1 MNENIKFSIILP
13 VYNVEKYMEKSLNS
27 IINQTYKNLE
37 IICVNDNSTDKSLE
51 ILKEYSSKDSRFV
64 IIDQKENKG
73 PGYARNIA
81 IEKATGDYISFL
93 DPDDWLELDS
103 FEQIVNVLEK
113 NNYPK
118 IVQFDFREVFENSDI
133 IRNYDFC
140 KKIKKRAG
148 FDIQKNGYYNW
159 KKVKNKFFEVIIP
172 AIWNRVYSRKFII
185 DNDIK
190 FTNDELGEDSAFTYR
205 ALLQDVNIY
214 YLHKYLLNYLK
225 KNTTERVYSKERLA
239 SLDYINAIGSHIEK
253 NNLKGVEKSFKKYKL
268 NTIKKRSK
276 QISNQNISPESALEL
291 YKSYLTQKEYE
302 KLLKEIKFSSFWNKI
317 YSIKKEKVNGKRIYI
332 VNVFGKTFTFGKIK

>member
-1 MNENIKFSIILP
+1 M
-13 VYNVEKYMEKSLNS
+13 
-27 IINQTYKNLE
+27 
-37 IICVNDNSTDKSLE
+37 
-51 ILKEYSSKDSRFV
+51 
-64 IIDQKENKG
+64 
-73 PGYARNIA
+73 
-81 IEKATGDYISFL
+81 
-93 DPDDWLELDS
+93 
-103 FEQIVNVLEK
+103 
-113 NNYPK
+113 
-118 IVQFDFREVFENSDI
+118 
-133 IRNYDFC
+133 
-140 KKIKKRAG
+140 
-148 FDIQKNGYYNW
+148 
-159 KKVKNKFFEVIIP
+159 
-172 AIWNRVYSRKFII
+172 
-185 DNDIK
+185 
-190 FTNDELGEDSAFTYR
+190 
-205 ALLQDVNIY
+205 QDVNVY